1 VTQRTAELETARA
14 RAEEANIGKT
24 RFIAAASHD
33 LLQPLHAVRLFA
45 AALAERY
52 RGDEL
57 VGKVDLGLGAVE
69 ALLDA
74 LLDIAKIDAGAIRPE
89 KRPTPIGPL
98 LNSLVDALAPVAKQN
113 GIALRLVDTA
123 AWADTDPALLRR
135 ILQNYLS
142 NAIRYGRGG
151 KRPRVLFGCRRKGNA
166 LRIEVRDNGP
176 GIAEHQQ
183 ALIFQEFTR
192 LRPTDDTGER
202 GLGLG
207 LAIVDRV
214 ARMLDHPRYLK
225 SAPGKGAAFAIE
237 VPLARSAG
245 DERLVPAAE
254 ETRAALSR
262 APFVACIDDSAQVL
276 DGMTAL
282 LASWGCA
289 VATAPDA
296 DHLLAALAARGD
308 FERPDL
314 LLIDLHLGD
323 DRPDGIQE
331 LTKLRTAWGAGVPV
345 AVITADRDAAVAA
358 RARALGLDILLKPV
372 KPAKLRALLAHCNV
386 RSVA

>member
-1 VTQRTAELETARA
+1 
-14 RAEEANIGKT
+14 
-24 RFIAAASHD
+24 
-33 LLQPLHAVRLFA
+33 
-45 AALAERY
+45 
-52 RGDEL
+52 
-57 VGKVDLGLGAVE
+57 
-69 ALLDA
+69 
-74 LLDIAKIDAGAIRPE
+74 
-89 KRPTPIGPL
+89 
-98 LNSLVDALAPVAKQN
+98 
-113 GIALRLVDTA
+113 
-123 AWADTDPALLRR
+123 
-135 ILQNYLS
+135 
-142 NAIRYGRGG
+142 
-151 KRPRVLFGCRRKGNA
+151 
-166 LRIEVRDNGP
+166 
-176 GIAEHQQ
+176 
-183 ALIFQEFTR
+183 
-192 LRPTDDTGER
+192 
-202 GLGLG
+202 
-207 LAIVDRV
+207 
-214 ARMLDHPRYLK
+214 MLDHPRHLK

-245 DERLVPAAE
+245 DERLAPAAE

-282 LASWGCA
+282 LESWGCA

-296 DHLLAALAARGD
+296 DHLLAALAARGRS
-308 FERPDL
+308 ERPDL

-331 LTKLRTAWGAGVPV
+331 LTKLRTAWGSGVPV